1 MTGTRRRRYR
11 VRLRRAVAGSFL
23 AAASAASL
31 TGLTAAPALAVPPA
45 VVVPTDS
52 TAGDAPDLLP
62 GVHWGSVGV
71 ESWGAATAGITVPS
85 ARERL
90 AGVRADLDNAV
101 LLRLVTPEQASGFY
115 AQIERRVAAGL

>member
-31 TGLTAAPALAVPPA
+31 AGLTAAPALAVPPA
-45 VVVPTDS
+45 VTAPSDS
-52 TAGDAPDLLP
+52 TRSDASDLIP
-62 GVHWGSVGV
+62 GVHLGEAGV
-71 ESWGAATAGITVPS
+71 ASWGAAAAGVTVPS
-85 ARERL
+85 AQERL
-90 AGVRADLDNAV
+90 AGVRADLDTAV